1 MDLATMVGLLLG
13 VGVIGWSF
21 IAGGDPLSYWDGAAF
36 LLIFGGV
43 LGATMIHY
51 KFSDVMSIFNAL
63 MRAFMIDIP
72 PAEKV
77 IKDMVEFGRIARRDG
92 TLALEARMKECKDEF
107 LTKGLQ
113 LVIDG
118 TESDAIREV
127 MTIEMSTLL
136 RRGKRGMEILLYMAE
151 AAPGLGMVATLIGLV
166 QMLKQ
171 LSNPSQIGAGMATA
185 LLGTFYGALAANL
198 FFLPMAGKL
207 QTRNKEEE
215 IVRMMMIEG
224 LQGIQ
229 SGVSPSVIEDR
240 LLSYL
245 APAQREGAK

>member
-13 VGVIGWSF
+13 VGVIAWSF
-21 IAGGDPLSYWDGAAF
+21 ISGGDPLSYWDASAF
-36 LLIFGGV
+36 MLIFGGV

-51 KFSDVMSIFNAL
+51 KFSDVMMIFGAV
-63 MRAFMIDIP
+63 MRAFMSDVP

-77 IKDMVEFGRIARRDG
+77 IKDMVEYGRIARRDG
-92 TLALEARMKECKDEF
+92 TLALEARMKECNDKF

-113 LVIDG
+113 LVVDG
-118 TESDAIREV
+118 TESEAIREV
-127 MTIEMSTLL
+127 MMIEMSTQL

-166 QMLKQ
+166 QMLKH
-171 LSNPSQIGAGMATA
+171 LSNAAGIGAGMATA

-215 IVRMMMIEG
+215 IVHMMMIEG

-229 SGVSPSVIEDR
+229 SGVSPSVIEER

-245 APAQREGAK
+245 APGQREGAK